1 MLRSFAHRILAV
13 CGLALLLA
21 LGACLQRVAAQTRV
35 GVFDSRA
42 IALARFHC
50 PDFDNP
56 AKQLHAKLEHA
67 QQQGDEKEIARLK
80 RLGPLHQ
87 AHLHDLVFGSG
98 SVNKYF
104 KELKERLSAIAQ
116 EENLVMIVSKWE
128 TANLT
133 ADVVL
138 VDITEKLV
146 DLYHPDENI
155 RRMKEGVKNS
165 EPVED
170 ALFFED

>member
-1 MLRSFAHRILAV
+1 MIRSFAHRTLAV

-21 LGACLQRVAAQTRV
+21 LSAFVQRAAAQTRV

-42 IALARFHC
+42 VALARFHC
-50 PDFDNP
+50 QDFENP
-56 AKQLHAKLEHA
+56 AKQLHAKLEQA
-67 QQQGDEKEIARLK
+67 QQQGDEKEITRLK

-104 KELKERLSAIAQ
+104 KELKVRLSVIAK

-128 TANLT
+128 TAYLT

-146 DLYHPDENI
+146 DFYHPDENI
-155 RRMKEGVKNS
+155 RRMMEGVKNS

-170 ALFFED
+170 ALFLED